1 MAAAE
6 AVYNL
11 PVDCWELIFT
21 FLIINDDDI
30 LIHYV
35 KTLSLVSKP
44 FLSLISRLILS
55 ITISDPT
62 PSFLRR
68 LFHRFSNLN
77 SLHLSFYH
85 LDAAVA
91 SSLRN
96 RPTLKSLSISYFDP
110 DDENYVIS
118 HFLDSLLTLKGLTC
132 LDLLGLQISDDF
144 LSSIATEGLPLN
156 KFVLRSCTGYSY
168 DGICFLLSKCSGI
181 QHLSFHRND
190 FLNDHHIAQLSL
202 FLGAL
207 VSIRLSDC
215 WNLTKSALFALIRNC
230 SSLSQI
236 TMEGIGTKSIHSSNS
251 FKDFHVNAQLKSL
264 CLTYD
269 SSINDANIFLFAS
282 IFPNLELLDLSSCDG
297 ISERGICQVLTS
309 CCKIK
314 HLNLSDCRQ
323 AWLLR
328 MNFVT
333 PQLEVLNLSGTP
345 VDDITLY
352 QISKSCSG
360 LLHLSLRCCK
370 HVTEKGVMHVVQNCT
385 QLKEI
390 DLKFCY
396 KVDADVVVSE
406 TVKRDIVPPRF
417 LF

>member
-1 MAAAE
+1 MIKVDLSKAYDKISWE
-6 AVYNL
+6 CIYRVLVEIQLPENMINNIMHAV
-11 PVDCWELIFT
+11 
-21 FLIINDDDI
+21 
-30 LIHYV
+30 
-35 KTLSLVSKP
+35 
-44 FLSLISRLILS
+44 
-55 ITISDPT
+55 
-62 PSFLRR
+62 
-68 LFHRFSNLN
+68 
-77 SLHLSFYH
+77 
-85 LDAAVA
+85 
-91 SSLRN
+91 SSALRN

-110 DDENYVIS
+110 DDENYLIS

-156 KFVLRSCTGYSY
+156 KFVLRSCTGYTY
-168 DGICFLLSKCSGI
+168 DGICFLLSNCSGI

-202 FLGAL
+202 FLGGL

-230 SSLSQI
+230 SSLSEI
-236 TMEGIGTKSIHSSNS
+236 TMEGIGTKSLQTSNS

-282 IFPNLELLDLSSCDG
+282 IFPNLELLDLTSCDS
-297 ISERGICQVLTS
+297 ISERAICQVLTR
-309 CCKIK
+309 CCT
-314 HLNLSDCRQ
+314 R
-323 AWLLR
+323 
-328 MNFVT
+328 
-333 PQLEVLNLSGTP
+333 
-345 VDDITLY
+345 VDDKTLY
-352 QISKSCSG
+352 EISKSCSG
-360 LLHLSLRCCK
+360 LLHLSLRYCK
-370 HVTEKGVMHVVQNCT
+370 HVTENGVMHVVQNCT

-396 KVDADVVVSE
+396 KVDADIVVSE
-406 TVKRDIVPPRF
+406 TVKRDIVPPCF